1 MSSVEK
7 IHVPKSAL
15 KLAQAFP
22 VALYIVGGKVRNHL
36 MKIEND
42 DIDLCSSLTLS
53 QLDIILDKIGY
64 EQKFK
69 NESLGTSKIICGNEV
84 FDYATLREESYPE
97 GGVRQPKKVEFVESI
112 EDDYQ
117 RRDFSI
123 NALYYNIKTGEY
135 FDFCGGLNDLRKK
148 TIKCVNEPWIV
159 LKDDGIRI
167 LRMVRIACELKFKID
182 KKTFFYAQRFKANL
196 SKISGVKLASE
207 LVKICDSS
215 FVGVCDKKAYLRGI
229 KLLNKL
235 KAWKEFGLSFEK
247 LRPNMV
253 KKSVIKYIGL
263 LIDIVDSERPA
274 SVSYFLNNL
283 FDKLQIEKKKK
294 QEMINVLSGYYDA
307 LNKIPNK
314 IYFSKYFDNFEKIY
328 QILLNRSKSLA
339 QKYNF
344 FYKYIISHK
353 IVVKTSDL
361 KVTNRDIA
369 KHFPSLPRKSYNII
383 LNMILSDIFEGKY
396 SNDTETIL
404 KEIDKKLKYY

>member
-7 IHVPKSAL
+7 IYVPKSAL

-22 VALYIVGGKVRNHL
+22 VDLYVVGGKVRNHL

-69 NESLGTSKIICGNEV
+69 NEALGTSKIICGNEV
-84 FDYATLREESYPE
+84 FDYATLRKESYPE

-404 KEIDKKLKYY
+404 NEIDKKLKYY

>member
-1 MSSVEK
+1 MSSIEK
-7 IHVPKSAL
+7 IYVPKSAL

-22 VALYIVGGKVRNHL
+22 VDLYVVGGKVRNHL

-69 NESLGTSKIICGNEV
+69 NEALGISKIICGKEI
-84 FDYATLREESYPE
+84 FDYATLRKESYPE

-167 LRMVRIACELKFKID
+167 LRMVRIACELKFKIE

-247 LRPNMV
+247 LKPNMV

-283 FDKLQIEKKKK
+283 FDKLQTEKKKK

-404 KEIDKKLKYY
+404 NEIDKKLKYY